1 MEKKIYACTAALF
14 LSAAAL
20 AACSGQSGAAAQTQ
34 SIAAGQE
41 TQSIAAGQETVT
53 AGSQDTALNVT
64 PETSAETQT
73 PAAGDSV
80 EIAAQPSTAASAFIS
95 EADAKKTAFDHAG
108 VTEADV
114 TGLRVKLDYDDGR
127 QVYDVEF
134 YSGNQE
140 YDYEISAVDGTIL
153 SYDNEMEFR
162 GGPNQQTSSQAGAA
176 AISEEEAKQAAFA
189 HAGVT
194 EADVTGL
201 RVRLDYDDGRQV
213 YDVEFYAGSLEYDY
227 EISAADGTVLSFDQ
241 EMDDWARAQN
251 SASAAQ
257 GAGTNAASGAA
268 GSLSE
273 ADAKALALSQV
284 PGAAEENIVKFGQ
297 DYDDGRSVYEIEI
310 RYEYAE
316 YEIEIDAATGDI
328 VKMEKD

>member
-1 MEKKIYACTAALF
+1 MKKKIYACTAALF

-34 SIAAGQE
+34 PIAAGPE
-41 TQSIAAGQETVT
+41 TQPIAAGQETVT

-64 PETSAETQT
+64 PSESAQAQT

-95 EADAKKTAFDHAG
+95 EADAKKAAFDHAG

-140 YDYEISAVDGTIL
+140 YDYEISAT
-153 SYDNEMEFR
+153 
-162 GGPNQQTSSQAGAA
+162 
-176 AISEEEAKQAAFA
+176 
-189 HAGVT
+189 
-194 EADVTGL
+194 
-201 RVRLDYDDGRQV
+201 
-213 YDVEFYAGSLEYDY
+213 
-227 EISAADGTVLSFDQ
+227 DGTVLSFDQ

-257 GAGTNAASGAA
+257 GAGTNAASAA
-268 GSLSE
+268 LSE
-273 ADAKALALSQV
+273 ADAKALALAQV
-284 PGAAEENIVKFGQ
+284 PGATEENIVKFGL

-328 VKMEKD
+328 VKLEKD

>member
-1 MEKKIYACTAALF
+1 MKKKIYACTAALF

-134 YSGNQE
+134 Y
-140 YDYEISAVDGTIL
+140 
-153 SYDNEMEFR
+153 
-162 GGPNQQTSSQAGAA
+162 
-176 AISEEEAKQAAFA
+176 
-189 HAGVT
+189 
-194 EADVTGL
+194 
-201 RVRLDYDDGRQV
+201 
-213 YDVEFYAGSLEYDY
+213 AGSLEYDY

>member
-1 MEKKIYACTAALF
+1 MKKKIYACTAALF

-41 TQSIAAGQETVT
+41 TVT

-64 PETSAETQT
+64 PETSAETQA

-257 GAGTNAASGAA
+257 GAGTNAASAA
-268 GSLSE
+268 LSE

>member
-1 MEKKIYACTAALF
+1 MKKKIYACTAALF

-34 SIAAGQE
+34 PIAAGPE
-41 TQSIAAGQETVT
+41 TQPIAAGQETVT

-80 EIAAQPSTAASAFIS
+80 EIAAQPSTAASAFIT

-140 YDYEISAVDGTIL
+140 YDYEISAT
-153 SYDNEMEFR
+153 
-162 GGPNQQTSSQAGAA
+162 
-176 AISEEEAKQAAFA
+176 
-189 HAGVT
+189 
-194 EADVTGL
+194 
-201 RVRLDYDDGRQV
+201 
-213 YDVEFYAGSLEYDY
+213 
-227 EISAADGTVLSFDQ
+227 DGTVLSFDQ

-251 SASAAQ
+251 GSSAAQ
-257 GAGTNAASGAA
+257 GAGTNAASAA
-268 GSLSE
+268 LSE
-273 ADAKALALSQV
+273 ADAKALALAQV
-284 PGAAEENIVKFGQ
+284 PGATEENIVKFGL

-328 VKMEKD
+328 VKLEKD